1 MAAVRRL
8 LCPRPGRPRSDLT
21 LRFAGGTTG
30 EKTRRLN
37 EPSTH
42 DDDLRTLTYQMIDA
56 GLQRGSL
63 TGVVLRGDD
72 LVRGDQVAQQTSLDT
87 TREAR
92 LVAEAVMDR
101 IRDKFGLGIDAGRN
115 PPRLLNLLLK
125 PSGREALCRFSRP
138 DAVPPVDA
146 PALHPGRRRALTSS
160 GIPAGVVRG
169 SCTGPGSAR
178 RRTRRSNG
186 SPAHRRAR

>member
-1 MAAVRRL
+1 
-8 LCPRPGRPRSDLT
+8 
-21 LRFAGGTTG
+21 
-30 EKTRRLN
+30 
-37 EPSTH
+37 
-42 DDDLRTLTYQMIDA
+42 MIDA

-63 TGVVLRGDD
+63 TGTALRGDD

-92 LVAEAVMDR
+92 LVAEAVIDR

-146 PALHPGRRRALTSS
+146 PALHPGPSTSPDLQRHS
-160 GIPAGVVRG
+160 RWRGEGQLYRPWISTSTHTTFQWLASAPAGSV
-169 SCTGPGSAR
+169 TFI
-178 RRTRRSNG
+178 
-186 SPAHRRAR
+186 HR